1 MTFFAFSKIF
11 EKVINIE
18 TNLMIF
24 NINPSLD
31 SLHNCIDTANQGAQR
46 VGAVLWLD
54 NSWDICERKRCLN
67 LVFGQ
72 IKKNQQQEQSL
83 HKEKTI
89 IIQESVSKTSKDDHS
104 LFIDDTVLFAY
115 CKSSDKNN
123 WP

>member
-1 MTFFAFSKIF
+1 M
-11 EKVINIE
+11 
-18 TNLMIF
+18 
-24 NINPSLD
+24 
-31 SLHNCIDTANQGAQR
+31 
-46 VGAVLWLD
+46 LWLD
-54 NSWDICERKRCLN
+54 NGWDICERKRCLN
-67 LVFGQ
+67 LRFGQ

-83 HKEKTI
+83 HEEKTI